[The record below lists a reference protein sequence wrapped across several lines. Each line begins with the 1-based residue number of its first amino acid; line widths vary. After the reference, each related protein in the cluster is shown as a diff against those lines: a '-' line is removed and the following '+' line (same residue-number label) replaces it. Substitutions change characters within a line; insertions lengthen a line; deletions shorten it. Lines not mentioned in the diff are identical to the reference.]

1 MLHSSFSVF
10 VFFLHVR
17 PLISE
22 TSGWSNLSLPIL
34 KNKWTFRESLEGYPS
49 RDHRHWF
56 LDHKFIE
63 FVSCVQSEKK
73 NTSILSNLMIL
84 KWRGPR
90 VPVSVGNHRDYQV
103 LGHLWNIF
111 FKIEPK
117 LPGGVGWGGVVR
129 ICTEHPFPLVK
140 VEMLGVGSSDET
152 EKPRLYVIP
161 AIMQQRHS
169 VSYQP

>member
-10 VFFLHVR
+10 VFILHVR

-103 LGHLWNIF
+103 LGYLWNF
-111 FKIEPK
+111 FFSKYTQSYRGD
-117 LPGGVGWGGVVR
+117 LVR
-129 ICTEHPFPLVK
+129 ICTENPFPLVK
-140 VEMLGVGSSDET
+140 VEMLGAGSSDET